1 MKGETSKMGH
11 FLATGDRGHFNAV
24 ALVVLLGLI
33 WAEILGR
40 GERVKRETKK
50 GFVWEGF
57 LLPLF
62 LGLRPALAWVS

>member
-11 FLATGDRGHFNAV
+11 FLATGDRGQFNAGT
-24 ALVVLLGLI
+24 LVVLLGLI

-40 GERVKRETKK
+40 GERVKGETEK
-50 GFVWEGF
+50 GFFWEGF

-62 LGLRPALAWVS
+62 LGLWAALARVS